1 MRKKS
6 KIEKIIKKF
15 NSMPEFEIHITE
27 EETKIVGKETEIVTG
42 LSVLVNYLK
51 ESGVDERI
59 IKYAVKL
66 GLNFE
71 EESEKTLKAL
81 EIFDL
86 DID

>member
-6 KIEKIIKKF
+6 KIEKIMKKV
-15 NSMPEFEIHITE
+15 NSMPKFEIHITE
-27 EETKIVGKETEIVTG
+27 EGTKIVGKETELVYG
-42 LSVLVNYLK
+42 LSILVNYLK
-51 ESGVDERI
+51 KSSVDERL

-66 GLNFE
+66 GLNPE